1 MKLEMLVNQTHLNRF
16 NRAMSIYTE
25 SFGKDAGETVKKYTG
40 ILLDEVVDRTPPF
53 KSKGDSESAKV
64 KGQKAL
70 LRDIRKTVDPV
81 DWHSFNSRSIQK
93 LIRDKDTQG
102 FQKAL
107 ENFPRMKGNKVVA
120 FTPSLHKFR
129 RVNGV
134 VPRDTKTNQ
143 MTLDFSDERK
153 YEKEML
159 NRVGRLK
166 ASWLPALDALGRK
179 APAWVSRNAGYG
191 YSVTTV
197 ENKLDQPQHRIDIDN
212 HSTGIGRMKDFVNFS
227 IKQISGKMFRDIK
240 FKVKYLLKQSGLK
253 K

>member
-1 MKLEMLVNQTHLNRF
+1 
-16 NRAMSIYTE
+16 MSIYVSE
-25 SFGKDAGETVKKYTG
+25 FGKDAGATVKQYTG

-64 KGQKAL
+64 IGQKAL
-70 LRDIRKTVDPV
+70 LRDIRKTVNAV
-81 DWHSFNSRSIQK
+81 DWHSFNSRSIQR
-93 LIRDKDTQG
+93 LIKEKDIQG
-102 FQKAL
+102 FQKAIDS
-107 ENFPRMKGNKVVA
+107 FPRMKGNKVVS

-134 VPRDTKTNQ
+134 VPKGTKTNQ
-143 MTLDFSDERK
+143 MTLDYREERN

-166 ASWLPALDALGRK
+166 ASWLPALNTLGRK

-191 YSVTTV
+191 YSVTTIDD
-197 ENKLDQPQHRIDIDN
+197 KLDQPQHRIDIDN

-227 IKQISGKMFRDIK
+227 IKQISEKMFRDIK
-240 FKVKYLLKQSGLK
+240 FKVKYLLKQQGLK
-253 K
+253 T